1 MYVPMLWALFSKR
14 HTGYTVLGVTLVSL
28 SVNAFFKWNGV
39 YNLNQA
45 EAQALG
51 VLLPLFL
58 MAAYE
63 LNTMRKMTETQ
74 QYRDYESSRLARIQT
89 EAESED
95 RIEDERE
102 SDRENKH
109 GIRVIG
115 IGILATGCLIAGLGG
130 ISDVGRFLVVCVG
143 VCVAIAG
150 ISVLRGNRKNP
161 SGAV

>member
-1 MYVPMLWALFSKR
+1 
-14 HTGYTVLGVTLVSL
+14 
-28 SVNAFFKWNGV
+28 
-39 YNLNQA
+39 
-45 EAQALG
+45 
-51 VLLPLFL
+51 

-63 LNTMRKMTETQ
+63 LYTMRKMTETQ
-74 QYRDYESSRLARIQT
+74 QYRDYESSRLARIKA

-95 RIEDERE
+95 RVEDERE

-130 ISDVGRFLVVCVG
+130 ISDLGRLLVVCVG
-143 VCVAIAG
+143 LFVALTG
-150 ISVLRGNRKNP
+150 ILVLRGNRKNP